1 MISPDEKALVAALG
15 DSPES
20 TPAEDLSGI
29 PQHFRPIARKHGRAM
44 FEQVYTV
51 GVGQHAMNIL
61 ASGVG
66 RNMEMFN
73 AVLMA
78 VEMMNKLSTLHVAA
92 KGWSAAELAAVDA
105 DIRRAMDA
113 KIIVPRGVIAG
124 LDS

>member
-1 MISPDEKALVAALG
+1 MISPDEKATVAALG
-15 DSPES
+15 VSPSAE
-20 TPAEDLSGI
+20 EDLTGI
-29 PQHFRPIARKHGRAM
+29 PQHFHSVARKHGRAK

-61 ASGVG
+61 ARGAG
-66 RNMEMFN
+66 RNMEMLN

-78 VEMMNKLSTLHVAA
+78 VEMLNKLSLLHCAA
-92 KGWSAAELAAVDA
+92 KGWTAEELAAVDA
-105 DIRRAMDA
+105 DIRKAMDA

>member
-15 DSPES
+15 VSPES
-20 TPAEDLSGI
+20 TPLEDLSGI
-29 PQHFRPIARKHGRAM
+29 PPHFHGVARKHGRAI

-61 ASGVG
+61 AKGAG

-78 VEMMNKLSTLHVAA
+78 VEMMNKLSSLHCASR
-92 KGWSAAELAAVDA
+92 GWSAAELAAVDA
-105 DIRRAMDA
+105 DIRKAMDA
-113 KIIVPRGVIAG
+113 KIIVPRGVIVG

>member
-1 MISPDEKALVAALG
+1 MISPDEKATVAALG
-15 DSPES
+15 VSPS
-20 TPAEDLSGI
+20 TEEDLSGI
-29 PQHFRPIARKHGRAM
+29 PQHFHSVARKHGRAM

-61 ASGVG
+61 ARGAG

-78 VEMMNKLSTLHVAA
+78 VEMMNKLSSLNCESR
-92 KGWSAAELAAVDA
+92 GWSAAELAAVDA
-105 DIRRAMDA
+105 DIRKAMDA
-113 KIIVPRGVIAG
+113 KIIVPRGVIVG

>member
-1 MISPDEKALVAALG
+1 MISPDEKATVAALG
-15 DSPES
+15 VSPSAE
-20 TPAEDLSGI
+20 EDLSGI
-29 PQHFRPIARKHGRAM
+29 PQHFHSVARKHGRAK

-61 ASGVG
+61 ARGAG
-66 RNMEMFN
+66 RNMELFN

-78 VEMMNKLSTLHVAA
+78 VEMLNKLSTLNCESR
-92 KGWSAAELAAVDA
+92 GWSAAELAAVDA
-105 DIRRAMDA
+105 DIRKAMDA